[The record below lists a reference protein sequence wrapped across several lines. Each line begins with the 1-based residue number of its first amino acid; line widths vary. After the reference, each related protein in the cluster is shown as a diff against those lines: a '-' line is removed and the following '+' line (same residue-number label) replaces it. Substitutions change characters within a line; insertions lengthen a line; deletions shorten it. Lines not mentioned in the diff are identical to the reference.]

1 MFGAVIGDIAGS
13 IYEFDNI
20 KTKAFELFGHG
31 CHFTDD
37 TLCTVAIADALLRGG
52 DPAKA
57 LRSWGEAYPDLGYG
71 SMFVRWL
78 KRPEMGPYNSFGNG
92 AAMRVS
98 PCAMIARD
106 LNEAL
111 SLSDRVTG
119 VSHNHP
125 EGMKGARATTHAV
138 FLALEG
144 EAAAIIRQEIARVYG
159 YDLSRRVDQIR
170 PGYEFD
176 ETCQKTV
183 PEALTCALEA
193 TSFEDAIRNAISI
206 GGDSDTVACIAGAV
220 AEGLFGIPKSI
231 LDEGR
236 ARLPVGFTEILELIY
251 ARRRHGVI

>member
-1 MFGAVIGDIAGS
+1 MYGAVIGDIVGS

-20 KTKAFELFGHG
+20 KTKEFELFGDD
-31 CHFTDD
+31 CDFTDD
-37 TLCTVAIADALLRGG
+37 TLCTVAVADALLQAG

-57 LRSWGEAYPDLGYG
+57 FRRWGEVYPDLGYG
-71 SMFVRWL
+71 GMFLRWL
-78 KRPEMGPYNSFGNG
+78 NQPDMGPYNSFGNG

-98 PCAMIARD
+98 PCALIARD
-106 LNEAL
+106 LSEAL
-111 SLSDRVTG
+111 SLSDRVTQ

-144 EAAAIIRQEIARVYG
+144 AGAAAIRQEIGRVYS
-159 YDLSRRVDQIR
+159 YDLSRSVDQIR

-206 GGDSDTVACIAGAV
+206 GGDSDTVACIAGAL
-220 AEGLFGIPKSI
+220 AEGLYGIPGSI
-231 LDEGR
+231 LNDGR
-236 ARLPVGFTEILELIY
+236 SRVPAGFTEILDQLY
-251 ARRRHGVI
+251 ARRRHGAI

>member
-1 MFGAVIGDIAGS
+1 MFGAVIGDIVGS

-20 KTKAFELFGHG
+20 KTKEFELFGDG
-31 CHFTDD
+31 CDFTDD
-37 TLCTVAIADALLRGG
+37 TLCTVAVAEALVRGG

-57 LRSWGEAYPDLGYG
+57 LRNWGDAYPNLGYG
-71 SMFVRWL
+71 GMFARWL
-78 KRPEMGPYNSFGNG
+78 NQPEMGPYNSFGNG

-98 PCAMIARD
+98 PCALIARD
-106 LNEAL
+106 LAEAL
-111 SLSDRVTG
+111 SLSDRVTR

-144 EAAAIIRQEIARVYG
+144 EAAATIRQEIARVYG
-159 YDLSRRVDQIR
+159 YDMSRSVDQIR

-176 ETCQKTV
+176 ETCQGTV
-183 PEALTCALEA
+183 SEALICALEA
-193 TSFEDAIRNAISI
+193 TSFEDAVRNAISI
-206 GGDSDTVACIAGAV
+206 GGDSDTVGCIAGAL
-220 AEGLFGIPKSI
+220 AEGLFGIPRSI

-236 ARLPVGFTEILELIY
+236 ARLPAGFTQILDLTY